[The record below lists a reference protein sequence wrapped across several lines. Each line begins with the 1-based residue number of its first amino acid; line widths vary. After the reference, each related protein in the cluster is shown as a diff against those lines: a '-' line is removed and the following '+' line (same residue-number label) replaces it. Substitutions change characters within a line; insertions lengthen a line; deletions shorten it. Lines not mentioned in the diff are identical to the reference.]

1 MKQYKLNI
9 GLVLASV
16 STLLVLAVVPA
27 YAVSSDLADA
37 PDTTTATPTDDVS
50 QGAIHSKAAM
60 FRQKGKEKLQQAREN
75 HSTLKATKR
84 QMVCEHIQNAVNHKL
99 VAFNNHASTYLTRL
113 NNVFTKLQAY
123 QTTNNLPVSNY
134 NDLVTAATTA
144 QTNATVAVDAL
155 NSLGSTLDCTS
166 SDPGAMLSSAKEGAT
181 SARDSLKAYHTT
193 LKNIVVA
200 LAHAQSSNGDST
212 DTSTTE
218 GN

>member
-9 GLVLASV
+9 GLVVASV
-16 STLLVLAVVPA
+16 STLFVLAVVPA
-27 YAVSSDLADA
+27 YAVSNDLADA
-37 PDTTTATPTDDVS
+37 SDTTTATSTDDVS
-50 QGAIHSKAAM
+50 QGSIHSKAAM
-60 FRQKGKEKLQQAREN
+60 FRQMGKEKMQQAREN
-75 HSTLKATKR
+75 HSTLKAAQR
-84 QMVCEHIQNAVNHKL
+84 QKVCEHIQNAVNHKL
-99 VAFNNHASTYLTRL
+99 SAFNNHASTYLTRL

-166 SDPGAMLSSAKEGAT
+166 TDPGAMLSSVKEGAT
-181 SARDSLKAYHTT
+181 SARDSLKAYRTS
-193 LKNIVVA
+193 LKDIVVA
-200 LAHAQSSNGDST
+200 LAHAQSNNSDST
-212 DTSTTE
+212 DTTTTE